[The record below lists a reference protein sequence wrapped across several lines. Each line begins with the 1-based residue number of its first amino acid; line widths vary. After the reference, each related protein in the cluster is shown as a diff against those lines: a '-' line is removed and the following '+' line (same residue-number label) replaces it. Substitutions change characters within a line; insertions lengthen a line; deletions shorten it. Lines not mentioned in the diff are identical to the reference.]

1 MGERPPV
8 ERARN
13 VFEDVEVLFRSA
25 NWKRRVPGRV
35 GTRLW
40 QEEVQVT
47 FSDAFF
53 LYLLLAWNTVLTG
66 LAVHHVLEIRILKK
80 DLLKVMEVLAAAS
93 PALERRIMERG
104 SQVVLGDRWV
114 EEHLE
119 EEELENS

>member
-1 MGERPPV
+1 M
-8 ERARN
+8 
-13 VFEDVEVLFRSA
+13 
-25 NWKRRVPGRV
+25 
-35 GTRLW
+35 
-40 QEEVQVT
+40 T